1 MWEFLDEYYRRQKI
15 DVNKAPEDIVGDYSL
30 SIKDNRITLR
40 DKDGVE
46 VFARCHPEDVF
57 DVGEGVREAF
67 DKLKEK
73 REDKIKVG
81 DTVEVLDKGES
92 YTILGDF
99 FAKNDLMK
107 YAAHYRYGVAP
118 DNGVV
123 GKVVFIVQDSSD
135 GVERVGVEVESGS
148 FYGVTECSMIC
159 NDAIYVVGMIG
170 LRKVSDENQW

>member
-135 GVERVGVEVESGS
+135 GVERIGVEVESDS
-148 FYGVTECSMIC
+148 FYGKINCSMIC
-159 NDAIYVVGMIG
+159 NDAIYVVGAIG
-170 LRKVSDENQW
+170 LRKVSDEYPW

>member
-15 DVNKAPEDIVGDYSL
+15 DVNKAPEDIVGDYTL
-30 SIKDNRITLR
+30 SIEGNRIALR

-73 REDKIKVG
+73 KEDKIEVG
-81 DTVEVLDKGES
+81 DSVEVLDNGES

-99 FAKNDLMK
+99 FAKNDLME
-107 YAAHYRYGVAP
+107 YATRYRYGVAP
-118 DNGVV
+118 DKGVV

-135 GVERVGVEVESGS
+135 SIECVGIEVESDS
-148 FYGVTECSMIC
+148 FYGVTECSMTC
-159 NDAIYVVGMIG
+159 NDAIYVVSMIG

>member
-15 DVNKAPEDIVGDYSL
+15 DVNKAPEDIVGDYTL

-73 REDKIKVG
+73 RTEKDKIEVG
-81 DTVEVLDKGES
+81 DWVKVVDSGQS
-92 YTILGDF
+92 YTTYADF
-99 FAKNDLMK
+99 FTINNVPIDFCIK
-107 YAAHYRYGVAP
+107 YRYGEVIEQGTVA
-118 DNGVV
+118 
-123 GKVVFIVQDSSD
+123 KVVFIADNNALLQ
-135 GVERVGVEVESGS
+135 
-148 FYGVTECSMIC
+148 C
-159 NDAIYVVGMIG
+159 NFKDNLGFIFSEAIYLVDLSGLKKVGA
-170 LRKVSDENQW
+170 E

>member
-1 MWEFLDEYYRRQKI
+1 MWEFLDEYNRRQKI
-15 DVNKAPEDIVGDYSL
+15 GVNKAPKDIVGDYSL

-67 DKLKEK
+67 NKLREK

-81 DTVEVLDKGES
+81 DIVEVVNNGES
-92 YTILGDF
+92 YVILGDF
-99 FAKNDLMK
+99 FVNNDLTK
-107 YAAHYRYGVAP
+107 YAARYRYGVAP
-118 DNGVV
+118 NNGVF

-135 GVERVGVEVESGS
+135 GVERVGVEVESDS
-148 FYGVTECSMIC
+148 FYGKINCDMIC
-159 NDAIYVVGMIG
+159 NDAIYVVGAIG
-170 LRKVSDENQW
+170 LRKVSDEYPW

>member
-40 DKDGVE
+40 DKDGIE
-46 VFARCHPEDVF
+46 VFARCHPDDEF

-73 REDKIKVG
+73 RGDKIEVG
-81 DTVEVLDKGES
+81 DIVEVLDNGES

-99 FAKNDLMK
+99 FTNNNLMR
-107 YAAHYRYGVAP
+107 YATRYRYGVAP
-118 DNGVV
+118 DNGIV
-123 GKVVFIVQDSSD
+123 GKVVFIVRDSSD
-135 GVERVGVEVESGS
+135 GVKRVGIEVESDS
-148 FYGVTECSMIC
+148 FYGEIDCDMIC
-159 NDAIYVVGMIG
+159 NDTIYVVGAIG
-170 LRKVSDENQW
+170 LRKASDENPW